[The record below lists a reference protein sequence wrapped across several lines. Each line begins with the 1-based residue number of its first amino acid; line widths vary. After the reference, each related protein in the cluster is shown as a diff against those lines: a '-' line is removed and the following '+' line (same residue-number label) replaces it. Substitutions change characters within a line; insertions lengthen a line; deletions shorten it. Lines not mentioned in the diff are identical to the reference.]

1 MASLPL
7 LDPQNTATDLYI
19 QLQFIGKITGSAAFL
34 HYKIDICVLYYCKRK
49 PHIAIILCSI
59 WYKKF
64 ISRAKDTSSS
74 LSCVALLYGRMGM
87 SGWGDVRMW
96 GCAHVKMRRCGDGQ
110 MGGFGDV

>member
-49 PHIAIILCSI
+49 LPIAIIFYSNC
-59 WYKKF
+59 YKKF
-64 ISRAKDTSSS
+64 ISRAKETSSS

-87 SGWGDVRMW
+87 NGCMDVGMRDGRMW
-96 GCAHVKMRRCGDGQ
+96 GCMINN
-110 MGGFGDV
+110 